1 VGGARGRRHDAQRR
15 IRQLAARRLMRGV
28 DIGNAAWYDID
39 TMADLQ
45 LAESLLAEQAE
56 TA

>member
-1 VGGARGRRHDAQRR
+1 
-15 IRQLAARRLMRGV
+15 MRSI

-39 TMADLQ
+39 TMDDLQ
-45 LAESLLAEQAE
+45 HAESLLAEQAE